1 MLDAEFFVALGFVI
15 FVVLLGYLGVH
26 NKLAGAL
33 DGRIDKI
40 KSELAE
46 AARLRAEAQALMQ
59 SFAAKTAEAEAQA
72 ASIVAQAKAE
82 AEACRRRPRRG
93 SRNMS
98 PAAPSRRRKRS
109 LRPKPRP
116 TADVRSAAAD
126 AAVKAAE
133 TVLKS
138 SAAASRRVLRRA
150 GHRQRQGADEL
161 TDAKA
166 QIHKP
171 GLALRLFLAFAAL
184 R

>member
-1 MLDAEFFVALGFVI
+1 MDAEFFVALGFVL
-15 FVVLLGYLGVH
+15 FVMLLGYLGVH
-26 NKLAGAL
+26 SKLGAAL

-82 AEACRRRPRRG
+82 AEAMSKEAHERIEEYVARRTRQ
-93 SRNMS
+93 
-98 PAAPSRRRKRS
+98 AQDKIAQAEAQA
-109 LRPKPRP
+109 

-138 SAAASRRVLRRA
+138 SAGGPDGAVFVDQGIASV
-150 GHRQRQGADEL
+150 
-161 TDAKA
+161 KA
-166 QIHKP
+166 LIN
-171 GLALRLFLAFAAL
+171 
-184 R
+184 

>member
-26 NKLAGAL
+26 TKLAGAL

-46 AARLRAEAQALMQ
+46 AARLRAEAQTLMQ

-82 AEACRRRPRRG
+82 AEAMSKEAQARIEEYVARRTKQ
-93 SRNMS
+93 
-98 PAAPSRRRKRS
+98 AQDKIAQAEAQA
-109 LRPKPRP
+109 

-138 SAAASRRVLRRA
+138 SAGGPDGSVFVDQGIASV
-150 GHRQRQGADEL
+150 
-161 TDAKA
+161 KA
-166 QIHKP
+166 
-171 GLALRLFLAFAAL
+171 LVN
-184 R
+184 